1 MLRTRKTSDEAD
13 AISANVLADD
23 VAESQRVGMNQFFP
37 KPIKI
42 GQLTTL
48 LQNWC
53 AEAPGG
59 ADEPAAKRPCHG

>member
-23 VAESQRVGMNQFFP
+23 VAESQHVGMDKFFS

-42 GQLTTL
+42 RHLTSPL
-48 LQNWC
+48 RNG
-53 AEAPGG
+53 ARKRHPEATTSP
-59 ADEPAAKRPCHG
+59 RPTTAT

>member
-1 MLRTRKTSDEAD
+1 MHID
-13 AISANVLADD
+13 ALTPVLHVVGQLVRYD